1 MEHMGIEP
9 DRLHYS
15 WISSAES
22 TKFVDVAKTVTE
34 AVQSL
39 GPNMM
44 FVKKAAQAVKAEE
57 STVWHDRVLIMI
69 SLQII

>member
-22 TKFVDVAKTVTE
+22 TKFVNVAKTVTE
-34 AVQSL
+34 AVKSQ
-39 GPNMM
+39 GPNRM
-44 FVKKAAQAVKAEE
+44 FIKKEAKAAKAA
-57 STVWHDRVLIMI
+57 
-69 SLQII
+69 